1 MSTTFPLPLEC
12 RQQIVSHLLEHREAN
27 ALASMLRVC
36 TVTLP
41 ILYRDPFSV
50 HPFIIKWG
58 VNNRKTRN
66 DLATLPRTLLLSLPA
81 NNTCV
86 TNFLRAACL
95 QTQDQNDNN
104 TGPTKKET
112 PRQESSPI
120 RLPNYSFVAI
130 AAFDHLYRE
139 IGDIFRTD
147 DLDWNL
153 DFMAFAER
161 TGLKHRYLDE
171 EPFSRFIRFQYEVV
185 IAVAASRDLRRDLTW
200 ALCSNAEHIQTL
212 GIPLLD
218 ISVIWLSS
226 IGSRH
231 QEERTR
237 HLEEMIVFVQ
247 EHRRQHPSVLRK
259 ARCANDRVAREPC
272 PDEYQLRLLQ
282 ILPPLFKP
290 QYLDH
295 RSWAQFVASVAST
308 DLTFVEFV
316 DHGTEVGATILDDND
331 DDGSA
336 NAEQE
341 EDDSEE
347 SLSSSVAAAAA
358 AALPRPVWTWDWELY
373 NLTHLRLTSEFA
385 YRFQFRM
392 LNGTPSLSYFR
403 VDINS
408 SSRAHE
414 RTVGIADLVK
424 PGYQHPALEQ
434 FLVDERQQ
442 QQERRRR
449 AVDNNWF
456 YEEGEEEEGNTEC
469 KGDETEDWQEF
480 EYVYVPVLK
489 TFSLIGRWT
498 LDYRTLQVLFGRVA
512 PKIDC
517 LCMTACTGFT
527 VSEWVRSTSRHLDEL
542 QNAFATI
549 PVRPCLIAR
558 AGLEEIP
565 DRNLSQPAYRL
576 VDQPANRVSIARAR
590 YSFR

>member
-12 RQQIVSHLLEHREAN
+12 LQQIVSHLVEHREAN

-41 ILYRDPFSV
+41 ILYRDPFS
-50 HPFIIKWG
+50 
-58 VNNRKTRN
+58 
-66 DLATLPRTLLLSLPA
+66 
-81 NNTCV
+81 
-86 TNFLRAACL
+86 
-95 QTQDQNDNN
+95 TQDQNDNN
-104 TGPTKKET
+104 TEPTKKET

-120 RLPNYSFVAI
+120 RLPYYSFVAI

-185 IAVAASRDLRRDLTW
+185 IAVAASRDLHRDLTW

-212 GIPLLD
+212 GIPLSD

-347 SLSSSVAAAAA
+347 SLSSPAAAAAA

-414 RTVGIADLVK
+414 RKVGIADLVK

-456 YEEGEEEEGNTEC
+456 YEEEEEEEEEEGNTEC

-542 QNAFATI
+542 
-549 PVRPCLIAR
+549 
-558 AGLEEIP
+558 
-565 DRNLSQPAYRL
+565 
-576 VDQPANRVSIARAR
+576 
-590 YSFR
+590 

>member
-12 RQQIVSHLLEHREAN
+12 LQQIVSHLVEHREAN

-50 HPFIIKWG
+50 HPFII
-58 VNNRKTRN
+58 N
-66 DLATLPRTLLLSLPA
+66 LPA

-86 TNFLRAACL
+86 TDFLRAACL

-104 TGPTKKET
+104 TEPTKKET

-120 RLPNYSFVAI
+120 RLPYYSFVAI

-185 IAVAASRDLRRDLTW
+185 IAVAANLGHPPLGYLRYMAVIDRFKVLSDVVFQLDR
-200 ALCSNAEHIQTL
+200 TL
-212 GIPLLD
+212 MRGLQPWEELNTDELELL
-218 ISVIWLSS
+218 
-226 IGSRH
+226 SRH

-347 SLSSSVAAAAA
+347 SLSSPAAAAAA

-414 RTVGIADLVK
+414 RKVGIADLVK

-456 YEEGEEEEGNTEC
+456 YEEEEEEEEEEEGNTEC

-542 QNAFATI
+542 
-549 PVRPCLIAR
+549 
-558 AGLEEIP
+558 
-565 DRNLSQPAYRL
+565 
-576 VDQPANRVSIARAR
+576 
-590 YSFR
+590 